1 MADGSQAFLTPE
13 EAFDFRN
20 PDYTAVFQARAN
32 RLAVIRATP
41 GLADKLKAYY
51 RADDNPADL
60 GNRVADFIR
69 DWGVTFDPR
78 NVERGLPALV
88 PFILFPKQREWIVWL
103 IAHWRGQKPGITE
116 KSRDMGLSWL
126 SMATACTLCNFLPN
140 MAIGFGSR
148 KEEYVDKLGSPKSLF
163 YKGRAFMKGIPPEF
177 RGGWEEKRDAPH
189 MRIQFP
195 ETGSVITGEAGD
207 NIGRGDRAGIYV
219 VDEEAFLERPMLVE
233 AALSQTTNCR
243 ISISTPN
250 GRGNPFAQ
258 KRFGGKIDV
267 FTFHW
272 RDDPRKDEAWY
283 AKQLDELDAVT
294 IAQEIDLNYDASA
307 TGILIPATWVQAA
320 VNAHIKL
327 GLDVS
332 GRSFGAM
339 DVADEGIDKNAFA
352 RRTGI
357 LCEDVEEWSGKG
369 DDIFG
374 SVQHAFGLADAAG
387 IETWWYDADGLGAGV
402 RGDARV
408 INQTRKEAG
417 NKPHTVEPFRGS
429 GPVYQPE
436 RPIPT
441 ASAGPGGKDRLDRK
455 NQDFFANYKAQSW
468 WDLRVRFQ
476 RTYRAVEAVKR
487 GEPNPYKTDDL
498 ISLAGDMPNLA
509 KLCGELSQPTYTPN
523 TAGKIVIDK
532 APDGTKSPNLAD
544 AVMILYAPR
553 RVSFLSYLDA

>member
-1 MADGSQAFLTPE
+1 MDARTPPE
-13 EAFDFRN
+13 LAFDFRA
-20 PDYTAVFQARAN
+20 PDYSLIFQTRAN
-32 RLAVIRATP
+32 RLTALRRDP
-41 GLADKLKAYY
+41 RMLASAWRYY
-51 RADDNPADL
+51 RAEDDPSQLAD
-60 GNRVADFIR
+60 RVADFI
-69 DWGVTFDPR
+69 DHWGVTFDPR
-78 NVERGLPALV
+78 NIESEQPALV
-88 PFILFPKQREWIVWL
+88 PFILFPKQREWVRFL
-103 IAHWRGQKPGITE
+103 IRQWRNQKPGITE

-126 SMATACTLCNFLPN
+126 CVATACTLSLLFKD

-163 YKGRAFMKGIPPEF
+163 YKARAFMRNLPVEF

-195 ETGSVITGEAGD
+195 DTGSVITGEAGD
-207 NIGRGDRAGIYV
+207 NIGRGDRSSIYF

-233 AALSQTTNCR
+233 ASLSQTTNCR
-243 ISISTPN
+243 QSISTPN

-258 KRFGGKIDV
+258 KRFSGKIEV

-272 RDDPRKDEAWY
+272 RDDPRKDDAWY

-307 TGILIPATWVQAA
+307 TGILIPAAWVQAA
-320 VNAHIKL
+320 INAHVKL

-339 DVADEGIDKNAFA
+339 DVADEGVDKNAFA
-352 RRTGI
+352 RRRGI

-387 IETWWYDADGLGAGV
+387 IDTWWYDADGLGAGV

-429 GPVYQPE
+429 GAVYMPE
-436 RPIPT
+436 RAIPT

-455 NQDFFANYKAQSW
+455 NQDFFANYKAQGW

-476 RTYRAVEAVKR
+476 RTFRAIEALKR
-487 GEPNPYKTDDL
+487 GEANPYKVDDL
-498 ISLAGDMPNLA
+498 ISLDGSMPNLA

-532 APDGTKSPNLAD
+532 APEGTKSPNLAD

-553 RVSFLSYLDA
+553 RVSFLSYLD